1 VQQGETQLPDS
12 SLAGRV
18 VQPSA
23 RKLTLQLGVAT
34 LARIFLNTARRFAY
48 PFAPALSRG
57 LGVPLTA
64 ITSLVAVNQ
73 LTGVLSPAFGPLGDR
88 WGYRRMMLAGLAMLA
103 VGMSAGGLLPLY
115 GTALLA
121 LFLAGMGKSI
131 FDPAVQAYAGERVPY
146 QRRGLVIGMMEFGWA
161 GSSLLGIPLAGLLID
176 RLGWRS
182 PFLVLGGLGLLSAL
196 VLWALIPSD
205 RRLRPEG
212 DRPPGFRQVWRR
224 LSSERAAL
232 GALGFGLFLS
242 AANDN
247 LFVVYGAWLEDAFG
261 LSTVGLGTATLV
273 IGVADLLGEGL
284 TAFIADR
291 IGLKRAIAIGLTLS
305 GLSYALLPQV
315 GRTLPLALAGLFVTF
330 LTFEFTVVTSF
341 SLFTEIL
348 PDARATMMSTVGAAT
363 SVGRVAGALI
373 GGPVWLAGGLTMT
386 GIVSAAISGLALAC
400 LSWGLRGW
408 REGRDEK
415 EA

>member
-1 VQQGETQLPDS
+1 LSDL
-12 SLAGRV
+12 SLAGRT
-18 VQPSA
+18 A
-23 RKLTLQLGVAT
+23 RPTARNLTLQLGVAT

-48 PFAPALSRG
+48 PFAPTLSRG

-73 LTGVLSPAFGPLGDR
+73 VTGVLGPVFGPLGDR

-103 VGMSAGGLLPLY
+103 VGMSLGGLLPMY
-115 GTALLA
+115 GTVMLA
-121 LFLAGMGKSI
+121 LFLAGMGKSV

-146 QRRGLVIGMMEFGWA
+146 QRRGLAIGVMEFAWA

-182 PFLVLGGLGLLSAL
+182 PFLVLGGLGLLGTVAL
-196 VLWALIPSD
+196 WSLMPGDGRRRQERD
-205 RRLRPEG
+205 RASGL
-212 DRPPGFRQVWRR
+212 QIWRR
-224 LSSERAAL
+224 LSGERAVL
-232 GALGFGLFLS
+232 GAWGFGLLLS
-242 AANDN
+242 VANDN

-261 LSTVGLGTATLV
+261 LSTVALGTATLV
-273 IGVADLLGEGL
+273 IGAAELLGEGL
-284 TAFIADR
+284 TASLADR
-291 IGLKRAIAIGLTLS
+291 IGLKRAIMAGLALS
-305 GLSYALLPQV
+305 AMSYALLPQV

-330 LTFEFTVVTSF
+330 LTFEFTIVTAF

-348 PDARATMMSTVGAAT
+348 PGARATMISSVAAAT
-363 SVGRVAGALI
+363 SVGRVIGALI
-373 GGPVWLAGGLTMT
+373 GGPVWLAGGLAAT
-386 GIVSAAISGLALAC
+386 GIVSAAITGLALAC

-408 REGRDEK
+408 REGHEK